1 MDWVGW
7 AIFGLIATAALTAVL
22 IGARRWQRGDDRV
35 RSCWRRAAAP
45 AKLTA
50 VSAFGLVLDCAD
62 PETLA
67 EFWAA
72 ALGYEPLGT
81 VGNYVALVPPTSG
94 RPKLLLRVPE
104 PKTTKNRMHL
114 DIATPDIEL
123 EAARLGKLGATRLGA
138 ETRSEHGS
146 TWIVMADPEG
156 NELCVCDAGQN
167 RG

>member
-1 MDWVGW
+1 M
-7 AIFGLIATAALTAVL
+7 
-22 IGARRWQRGDDRV
+22 
-35 RSCWRRAAAP
+35 
-45 AKLTA
+45 
-50 VSAFGLVLDCAD
+50 SAFGLVLDCAD

-72 ALGYEPLGT
+72 ALGYVPLGSA
-81 VGNYVALVPPTSG
+81 GNDVALVPPTPG
-94 RPKLLLRVPE
+94 RPKLLLQRVPE

-114 DIATPDIEL
+114 DIETPDIEP
-123 EAARLGKLGATRLGA
+123 EAARLEKLGGTRQGA

-146 TWIVMADPEG
+146 TWIVMADLER

>member
-72 ALGYEPLGT
+72 ALGFEPLGT
-81 VGNYVALVPPTSG
+81 VGNYVALVP
-94 RPKLLLRVPE
+94 
-104 PKTTKNRMHL
+104 
-114 DIATPDIEL
+114 
-123 EAARLGKLGATRLGA
+123 EAARLEKLGATRLGA
-138 ETRSEHGS
+138 ETRSEHDS
-146 TWIVMADPEG
+146 TWIVMADPER

>member
-7 AIFGLIATAALTAVL
+7 AIFGFIATAALTAVL

-72 ALGYEPLGT
+72 ALGYEPFGT

-94 RPKLLLRVPE
+94 RPKLLLQVPE

-114 DIATPDIEL
+114 DIETPDIEP